1 MGKGTNKKGK
11 KVAVPKANIQ
21 ELNASRDGG
30 QIALRGYSYQFLY
43 SCYLILSSS
52 SPGISFQLEG
62 IEDIDCIKQKNDSS
76 DVTHIQLKYSV
87 NKQDASFLPDVLK
100 NFLEA
105 YLLDQNRFFKL
116 VYDFPVAKGNLS
128 KIFASNLD
136 EKSRIYWTGV
146 ISNIKQNNP
155 SWNWSVYD
163 FDEFISHLS
172 FEKIEKSILA
182 AEIEKALIGTY
193 EINTGNVSL
202 FANSIKIL
210 CFEKM
215 EQRAYVTKAELDSQ
229 IQSVKIDISK
239 GPHNPAHSWIRKLDY
254 SKPSL
259 DEGRSF
265 YEGKKAT
272 PVDIAS
278 GFPIKRPSL
287 EEDVINSIREN
298 TVTVI
303 KASSGQGKTTLA
315 LQAAYILQNEYIPY
329 QLLWCDEIKELGN
342 IVQYFKARIQLGE
355 KILILIDN
363 LDNHLSKWNYLVQL
377 LQSELHCHY
386 KLLITSREIDWYNYS
401 GDLSNIQSLKVIKPA
416 LEEKEAIEIF
426 NLFREAKQLHPSIK
440 SWQRAWNKIA
450 ERQLLIEYVYLLT
463 HGEMLSERIA
473 SQISEI
479 GQSSSGKAKCEILR
493 KVCFADLCGVS
504 LSVVNL
510 YASQSEDF
518 GSDFGELLKSMESEF
533 LVHVNEESGYI
544 EGLHPI
550 RSKHVVERLHEFL
563 PIDDTAISVMK
574 MADKADLPIL
584 FSHLPEFTLNKGTFF
599 CDAVESL
606 WDEKDLS
613 NYTSAIQGLFS
624 GTVMQYFLSNRAAFD
639 DADAHGGLF
648 LLSTEMCPFAVFE
661 DFGVSMDTLDKM
673 RETIPDNKNIE
684 YLCRL
689 RERIPA
695 CHLQDTYVYVFCGCL
710 YRKLRALRFDE
721 IKDFTAY
728 ASISEWIYNI
738 NPEWNV
744 PAGFSLDD
752 LWSKSEKLTL
762 ECISTLMYLSYCGNR
777 EKYMEFVERNLK
789 SILTYLKQQT
799 RSHRV
804 FIDSEKNA
812 IHVEYILRLRNIKT
826 GNEQSVSRLK
836 FLCKTLPIFDLYCAD
851 ALKPTVDLLSVYP
864 IPDDAHKAMPI
875 RNIVIMF
882 HQNLTSLWN
891 KTIMS
896 NYEFDTV
903 NEWLDYWFGV
913 REKICRLADKCCACI
928 YKLLGGKPLGSLA
941 REVDQ
946 LRKEFALITTGEKR
960 YPKEDPPFEEKTTV
974 PERLGKIKSKYFQSI
989 LNFTNQFAGFLI
1001 KDEQKQRL
1009 AMVNL
1014 TTAQSALVTMQ
1025 NYFAEIAID
1034 FGFQERQL
1042 ALCVMETQSIERL
1055 TMCCNYYLE
1064 HMPSKYFD
1072 KYQIKDWYEGHCRDE
1087 RGIAEKGFSK
1097 LASKYSIHFPDQ
1109 IYTIDMLSY
1118 YPIIVG
1124 NFDMALE
1131 SNLTECLLG
1140 CIAFADAPF
1149 DYLVIL
1155 SANEFEEI
1163 NPTALQFPRRM
1174 LVDVKKAIESENHS
1188 SLDKLMSPYPV
1199 DVTAQMLSCFA
1210 QKYVL
1215 TKRANVEAE
1224 EPSIGGIAE
1233 ELWIYS
1239 KSVELLTEPEDA
1251 GYLAAE
1257 TQGLQTNIS
1266 EMLRLLQDKLPSKDV
1281 DWLTEICSG
1290 VFSGKNFDD
1299 TMFNNV
1305 IAHLVQMKTGQKEC
1319 WPHNYQETPDRGGY
1333 FSMNVNQI

>member
-1 MGKGTNKKGK
+1 MNVGKGTNKKGK

-128 KIFASNLD
+128 KIFASDLD

-146 ISNIKQNNP
+146 ISNIKQETP

-193 EINTGNVSL
+193 EINTDNVSL

-215 EQRAYVTKAELDSQ
+215 EQRTYVTKAELDSQ

-239 GPHNPAHSWIRKLDY
+239 GPQNPAHSWIRKLDY

-272 PVDIAS
+272 PADIAS

-287 EEDVINSIREN
+287 EKDVINSICEN

-329 QLLWCDEIKELGN
+329 QLLWCDEIKEIGN
-342 IVQYFKARIQLGE
+342 IAQYFKARIQLGE

-426 NLFREAKQLHPSIK
+426 NLFREAKQLHPSIT

-510 YASQSEDF
+510 YASQSEDS

-533 LVHVNEESGYI
+533 LVHVNEESRYI

-584 FSHLPEFTLNKGTFF
+584 FSHLPEFTLNKETFF
-599 CDAVESL
+599 FDAVESL

-624 GTVMQYFLSNRAAFD
+624 GNVMQYFLSNRAAFD
-639 DADAHGGLF
+639 DAEVHGGLF

-673 RETIPDNKNIE
+673 RETFPDNKNIE

-710 YRKLRALRFDE
+710 YRKLRPLRFDG
-721 IKDFTAY
+721 IKDITAY

-744 PAGFSLDD
+744 SAGFSLDD

-762 ECISTLMYLSYCGNR
+762 ECISTLLYLSYCGNR
-777 EKYMEFVERNLK
+777 EKYMEFVERNIK
-789 SILTYLKQQT
+789 SILTYLKQRT

-851 ALKPTVDLLSVYP
+851 ALKPTVDLLSTYSVP
-864 IPDDAHKAMPI
+864 NDAHKTMPI

-903 NEWLDYWFGV
+903 SEWLDYWFSV
-913 REKICRLADKCCACI
+913 RVKICLLADKCCACMD
-928 YKLLGGKPLGSLA
+928 KLLSGKPLGSLG
-941 REVDQ
+941 REIDQ
-946 LRKEFALITTGEKR
+946 LHEELTQMTTGEKR
-960 YPKEDPPFEEKTTV
+960 YPKEDRPFEKKAALPEGLEKKKG
-974 PERLGKIKSKYFQSI
+974 EYFQRVQ
-989 LNFTNQFAGFLI
+989 NFFNQFAGILTR
-1001 KDEQKQRL
+1001 DEQKRRL
-1009 AMVNL
+1009 PMVNL
-1014 TTAQSALVTMQ
+1014 TAAQSALVLMQ
-1025 NYFAEIAID
+1025 NYFSEVAAEFDI
-1034 FGFQERQL
+1034 QERQRVLCAMEERNIKRL
-1042 ALCVMETQSIERL
+1042 A
-1055 TMCCNYYLE
+1055 MCCSYYLE
-1064 HMPSKYFD
+1064 HAPNRYFD
-1072 KYQIKDWYEGHCRDE
+1072 KYQIKDWYDRHCWKE
-1087 RGIAEKGFSK
+1087 RRIAEEALSE

-1109 IYTIDMLSY
+1109 IYTTGILRY
-1118 YPIIVG
+1118 YPIVVDD
-1124 NFDMALE
+1124 FDMTLE
-1131 SNLTECLLG
+1131 GNLTEWLLG
-1140 CIAFADAPF
+1140 SIAFSEAPF

-1155 SANEFEEI
+1155 SANDLEEI
-1163 NPTALQFPRRM
+1163 TPTALQLSRQM
-1174 LVDVKKAIESENHS
+1174 LADVKKTIESEDY
-1188 SLDKLMSPYPV
+1188 SLLEKQMVPYPV
-1199 DVTAQMLSCFA
+1199 DVTAQMLNCFA
-1210 QKYVL
+1210 KKYVL
-1215 TKRANVEAE
+1215 TERGAIEAE
-1224 EPSIGGIAE
+1224 EPSIGDIAE

-1239 KSVELLTEPEDA
+1239 KSVELLTEPEDD

-1266 EMLRLLQDKLPSKDV
+1266 EMLRLLQDKLPSKDIN
-1281 DWLTEICSG
+1281 WLTEICNG

-1305 IAHLVQMKTGQKEC
+1305 IAHFAQMKTGQKEC
-1319 WPHNYQETPDRGGY
+1319 W
-1333 FSMNVNQI
+1333 

>member
-1 MGKGTNKKGK
+1 MGKGTKKKNK
-11 KVAVPKANIQ
+11 KVAAPKANIQ
-21 ELNASRDGG
+21 ELSISRNGG

-105 YLLDQNRFFKL
+105 YLLDQNRSFKL
-116 VYDFPVAKGNLS
+116 VYDFPVAKGHLS
-128 KIFASNLD
+128 KMFASNLD
-136 EKSRIYWTGV
+136 EKSRTHWIDV
-146 ISNIKQNNP
+146 ISNIKQSNP

-163 FDEFISHLS
+163 FDKFISRLS
-172 FEKIEKSILA
+172 FEKIEKATLA
-182 AEIEKALIGTY
+182 AKIEKALIGTY
-193 EINTGNVSL
+193 EITTDNVSL

-215 EQRAYVTKAELDSQ
+215 EQRAYVTKVELDSQ

-239 GPHNPAHSWIRKLDY
+239 GPQNPAHSWIRKLDY

-272 PVDIAS
+272 PADIAS

-287 EEDVINSIREN
+287 EKDVINSICEN

-329 QLLWCDEIKELGN
+329 QLLWCDEIKEIGN

-426 NLFREAKQLHPSIK
+426 NLFREAKQLHPSIT

-493 KVCFADLCGVS
+493 KVCFADLCGVR

-510 YASQSEDF
+510 YASQSEDS

-533 LVHVNEESGYI
+533 LVHVNAERGYI

-550 RSKHVVERLHEFL
+550 RSKHVVDRLHEFL
-563 PIDDTAISVMK
+563 PVDNTAISVIK
-574 MADKADLPIL
+574 IAGKADLPVL
-584 FSHLPEFTLNKGTFF
+584 FSHLPEFNLNSDEFF
-599 CDAVESL
+599 RNIVEVL
-606 WDEKDLS
+606 WDKNDLS
-613 NYTSAIQGLFS
+613 NYIPAIQGLFS
-624 GTVMQYFLSNRAAFD
+624 GSVMQYYLSNQPAFD
-639 DADAHGGLF
+639 DANAHGGLF
-648 LLSTEMCPFAVFE
+648 VISTEMCPFATFKE
-661 DFGVSMDTLDKM
+661 FGVSIDTLDKM
-673 RETIPDNKNIE
+673 QEMFPDNKNIE
-684 YLCRL
+684 YLCEL
-689 RERIPA
+689 RDRIPA
-695 CHLQDTYVYVFCGCL
+695 CNLQKTFVYAFCNCL
-710 YRKLRALRFDE
+710 YRKLLPLSFAE
-721 IKDFTAY
+721 IKDIASY

-738 NPEWNV
+738 NSEFNLS
-744 PAGFSLDD
+744 ASISLDNI
-752 LWSKSEKLTL
+752 WIEPEKLTL
-762 ECISTLMYLSYCGNR
+762 ECISTLMYISYCGN
-777 EKYMEFVERNLK
+777 KDVYMEFVGRNLK
-789 SILTYLKQQT
+789 RILTYLKQKT
-799 RSHRV
+799 KSHKI

-836 FLCKTLPIFDLYCAD
+836 YVCRTLPIFDLYCAD
-851 ALKPTVDLLSVYP
+851 ALKPTLSLLSAYTVP
-864 IPDDAHKAMPI
+864 EDAHKEMPI

-903 NEWLDYWFGV
+903 TEWLNYWFDV
-913 REKICRLADKCCACI
+913 REHICLLADKCCACI

-941 REVDQ
+941 GEVDQ
-946 LRKEFALITTGEKR
+946 LREEFALITTGEKR
-960 YPKEDPPFEEKTTV
+960 YPKEDRPFEEKATV

-989 LNFTNQFAGFLI
+989 QNFTNQFAGFLV

-1055 TMCCNYYLE
+1055 IMCCSYYQT
-1064 HMPSKYFD
+1064 HSPNKYFN

-1087 RGIAEKGFSK
+1087 RKIAEDGLSE
-1097 LASKYSIHFPDQ
+1097 LESKYSIHFPDQ

-1124 NFDMALE
+1124 NFDMASE

-1155 SANEFEEI
+1155 SANESEEI

-1188 SLDKLMSPYPV
+1188 LLDKLMPPYPV
-1199 DVTAQMLSCFA
+1199 DVTAQMLDCFIE
-1210 QKYVL
+1210 KYDLPEKNSTDVDQL
-1215 TKRANVEAE
+1215 
-1224 EPSIGGIAE
+1224 PIGDVAE

-1251 GYLAAE
+1251 CYLAAE
-1257 TQGLQTNIS
+1257 TQGIQTNIAG
-1266 EMLRLLQDKLPSKDV
+1266 MLRLLKNKLPSKDV
-1281 DWLTEICSG
+1281 DWLIEICNG
-1290 VFSGKNFDD
+1290 VFSGKKFDD
-1299 TMFNNV
+1299 IIFNNV
-1305 IAHLVQMKTGQKEC
+1305 IEHFIQKKIE
-1319 WPHNYQETPDRGGY
+1319 Q
-1333 FSMNVNQI
+1333 